1 MQNQQ
6 KDAFSEYAGGE
17 IVADFNV
24 VKESDKE
31 VVDKEKLQKMIAERA
46 YCKAEKR
53 GFVSGHEIED
63 WLEAESEI
71 KNQYFYWFQD
81 VE

>member
-1 MQNQQ
+1 M
-6 KDAFSEYAGGE
+6 
-17 IVADFNV
+17 VDFNLV
-24 VKESDKE
+24 QKSDE
-31 VVDKEKLQKMIAERA
+31 RSIDKEKLQKMIAERA

-53 GFVSGHEIED
+53 GFAGGYEMED

>member
-1 MQNQQ
+1 MVDLNLAQSSL
-6 KDAFSEYAGGE
+6 DEGGL
-17 IVADFNV
+17 
-24 VKESDKE
+24 
-31 VVDKEKLQKMIAERA
+31 DKEKLQKMIAERA
-46 YCKAEKR
+46 YGKAEKR
-53 GFVSGHEIED
+53 GFAGGHEQED